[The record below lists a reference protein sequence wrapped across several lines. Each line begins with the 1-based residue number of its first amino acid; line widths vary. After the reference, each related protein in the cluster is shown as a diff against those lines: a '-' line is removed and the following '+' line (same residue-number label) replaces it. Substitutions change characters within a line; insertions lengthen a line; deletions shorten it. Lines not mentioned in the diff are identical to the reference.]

1 MYQFIQGGN
10 IMTLNFDSILAI
22 INFIMGFFRKL
33 IDSGMIDE
41 LA

>member
-1 MYQFIQGGN
+1 
-10 IMTLNFDSILAI
+10 MTLNFDSILAI

-41 LA
+41 LV

>member
-1 MYQFIQGGN
+1 
-10 IMTLNFDSILAI
+10 MTLDFDSILAI
-22 INFIMGFFRKL
+22 INFIMGLFRKF